1 MATRFHK
8 PHGLVRGDLIEALYR
23 LDDRLPQR
31 ANPDRPESH
40 AMSLIRPVPSYDRS
54 DILRK
59 AEDYRSRGRIK
70 KAIREY
76 EKVLAVDPQ
85 DIDAH
90 ARAAPLYIRIG
101 RRDKAKAS
109 LRKVIAGY
117 EKQGFVD
124 KAIAMLRLTLKL
136 DRRDLGARLHLADL
150 YLGKNLAGNALR
162 LLERSRRTFR
172 GKWFLKEALAVEG
185 KILCIAPDDFR
196 AQVSMARLLFKA
208 GRDYE
213 GRDRLWRMEAQWALK
228 ENSKNWRKTRWLL
241 SRHVPSLSTS
251 WGYFISLFMSPVP
264 YGPRKRGR
272 APATPR
278 PGRLPAPGP
287 RSAGVAGTTRSP

>member
-8 PHGLVRGDLIEALYR
+8 PHGLVRGDVIEAIYHV
-23 LDDRLPQR
+23 DARLPQR
-31 ANPDRPESH
+31 ANPDRPGSP
-40 AMSLIRPVPSYDRS
+40 AMRPVRTAPSFDRG

-59 AEDYRSRGRIK
+59 AEEYRSRGRIR

-76 EKVLAVDPQ
+76 EKALAADPQ

-90 ARAAPLYIRIG
+90 AKAAPLYIRIG
-101 RRDKAKAS
+101 RKDKAKAS

-124 KAIAMLRLTLKL
+124 KAIGMLRLALKL

-150 YLGKNLAGNALR
+150 YLEKDLPGNALR
-162 LLERSRRTFR
+162 LLERGRRTFR
-172 GKWFLKEALAVEG
+172 GKGFLKEALAVEG

-208 GRDYE
+208 GRGCE
-213 GRDRLWRMEAQWALK
+213 GRDRLRRMEAQWALK
-228 ENSKNWRKTRWLL
+228 GDGRNWRKTRWLL
-241 SRHVPSLSTS
+241 FLYAPSPSNC
-251 WGYFISLFMSPVP
+251 WGYFISLFASPVP
-264 YGPRKRGR
+264 YGPGKGGR
-272 APATPR
+272 APGTPR

-287 RSAGVAGTTRSP
+287 RSAGIAGTTRSP